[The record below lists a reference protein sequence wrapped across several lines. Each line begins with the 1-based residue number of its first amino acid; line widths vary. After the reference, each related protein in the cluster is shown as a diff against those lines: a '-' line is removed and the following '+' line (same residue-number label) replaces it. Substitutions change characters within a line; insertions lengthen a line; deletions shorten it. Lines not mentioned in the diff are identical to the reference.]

1 MNNHD
6 HIMLT
11 LSSLTHNVYS
21 RSFDRKRRI
30 WGFRP
35 TNSVTPLINH
45 PRIQHLYSKG
55 QHYCGKITFNS
66 TIHDNINGNIGVQYT
81 VFSFIP
87 LQQAHC
93 QRNTIEQIFWAVCIE
108 LRIILRS

>member
-1 MNNHD
+1 
-6 HIMLT
+6 MLT

-55 QHYCGKITFNS
+55 QHYCSKITFNV
-66 TIHDNINGNIGVQYT
+66 TIHDTINGIIGVQYT

-93 QRNTIEQIFWAVCIE
+93 QRNTIEQIFWALCIE

>member
-1 MNNHD
+1 
-6 HIMLT
+6 MLT
-11 LSSLTHNVYS
+11 LSSLTHNAYS

-45 PRIQHLYSKG
+45 PRIRHLYSKG
-55 QHYCGKITFNS
+55 QHYCGKIMFNL

-87 LQQAHC
+87 LHHIVKGTRPNRFFGLCA
-93 QRNTIEQIFWAVCIE
+93 
-108 LRIILRS
+108 

>member
-1 MNNHD
+1 
-6 HIMLT
+6 MLT

-55 QHYCGKITFNS
+55 QHYCGKITFNV
-66 TIHDNINGNIGVQYT
+66 TIHDNINGIIGVQYT

-87 LQQAHC
+87 L
-93 QRNTIEQIFWAVCIE
+93 
-108 LRIILRS
+108 